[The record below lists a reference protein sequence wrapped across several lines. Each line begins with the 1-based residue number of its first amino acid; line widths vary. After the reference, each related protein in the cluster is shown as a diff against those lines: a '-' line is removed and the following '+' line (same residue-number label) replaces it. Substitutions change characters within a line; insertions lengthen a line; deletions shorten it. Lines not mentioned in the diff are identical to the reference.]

1 MNFTIIHPSRSRP
14 HKAAMTASQWM
25 GNAKDR
31 EDVQYI
37 VSLDKDDN
45 TCEAYDE
52 LFDQM
57 NADVEESLYRGCY
70 HNNRSCI
77 DAINNAAK
85 LSTGDIII
93 VVSDD
98 FDRPPMHWDKLIL
111 DAVGSNRDFVLKT
124 NDGLQPWIITL
135 PIMGRKYYERFGYIY
150 YPEYRHMFADT
161 EMSHVGDLLGK
172 KITADIYIPHRH
184 YTTGY
189 NERDAVSN
197 RNDSTWHQGEALY
210 LSRLERDFDLSQ
222 TDIKGVLRC
231 GQDHARWLASKGF
244 SIQNT

>member
-25 GNAKDR
+25 GNAKGR
-31 EDVQYI
+31 TRIQY
-37 VSLDKDDN
+37 VLSLDNDDKDKSEYERVFEDMHDDGISYGVVLN
-45 TCEAYDE
+45 
-52 LFDQM
+52 
-57 NADVEESLYRGCY
+57 
-70 HNNRSCI
+70 NNRSCI

-85 LSTGDIII
+85 WSAGKIII

-111 DAVGSNRDFVLKT
+111 EAVGNNRDFVLKT

-161 EMSHVGDLLGK
+161 EMSHVADLLGK

-210 LSRLERDFDLSQ
+210 LSRVERDFDLSP
-222 TDIKGVLRC
+222 TDIKDVLRC